1 MEKEIKVHWED
12 KEVEIVIKEITWKE
26 KTDCIRKAMKT
37 NNAGRGQQRS
47 VDPILQK
54 ELMMVASIKQ
64 APFEATLDNLAKLSS
79 RDGEKIFKVYSD
91 LNDYDDE
98 EGESSSEI

>member
-1 MEKEIKVHWED
+1 MEKEIKVMWEE
-12 KEVEIVIKEITWKE
+12 KEVDVIIKEITWKE

-37 NNAGRGQQRS
+37 NAGVRGQQKS

-54 ELMMVASIKQ
+54 EHMMVASIKQ
-64 APFEATLDNLAKLSS
+64 APFEATLENLNKLSS
-79 RDGEKIFKVYSD
+79 RDGEKIFKTYSD

-98 EGESSSEI
+98 PGE